1 MLDWLCTKMAKPPP
15 TVVPVKNS
23 AAHSA
28 SPSVAFAPVTTRTG
42 ITGRKTG
49 VALNTGSF
57 PRTTGF
63 PLTAAASISR
73 GHTLCVQSA
82 KDTTP
87 ALRRLGRNDYG
98 CATEPVWQT
107 SIHWPIF
114 PLWLLL
120 LPLFSLALTPTAHL
134 NHLGDPLNGCSY
146 MALFARFSTGLAF
159 DALFLF
165 TE

>member
-1 MLDWLCTKMAKPPP
+1 MLDWLCTKMAKPPT

-28 SPSVAFAPVTTRTG
+28 SPSAVFAPVTTRIG
-42 ITGRKTG
+42 ITGRKIG
-49 VALNTGSF
+49 AALNTGSF

-63 PLTAAASISR
+63 PLTAAASLSR

-98 CATEPVWQT
+98 CVMETVRQT
-107 SIHWPIF
+107 SICWPTS

-120 LPLFSLALTPTAHL
+120 WPLFCLALTPTAHL

-146 MALFARFSTGLAF
+146 MASL
-159 DALFLF
+159 
-165 TE
+165 